1 MNIYSKLKV
10 IYLLLVCL
18 MYDAFF
24 NVRTNT
30 MLYLTLVLFGRI
42 ISTEQRGPNSR
53 NRICFSC
60 CTVPSRFPQSSFVL
74 AGRKETVLKYKLS
87 AIQRVLWDL
96 NIPPAYLGAH
106 YLAYAELLVL
116 EDQSRLT
123 MVTKWLYPE
132 IAAYYHTS
140 WQAVERN
147 IRTVIAICWA
157 QDGGV
162 KLGNLMGCTFVR
174 KPSPTRMIQALACY
188 LLRMPDAFW
197 QYESTTSTS
206 SLS

>member
-1 MNIYSKLKV
+1 MSATGSGP
-10 IYLLLVCL
+10 LLYIV
-18 MYDAFF
+18 F
-24 NVRTNT
+24 
-30 MLYLTLVLFGRI
+30 
-42 ISTEQRGPNSR
+42 
-53 NRICFSC
+53 
-60 CTVPSRFPQSSFVL
+60 SRFPQSSFVL
-74 AGRKETVLKYKLS
+74 AGRKEPVLEYKLS
-87 AIQRVLWDL
+87 TIQRVLWDL

-116 EDQSRLT
+116 EDQNRLT

-132 IAAYYHTS
+132 VASHYHTS

-157 QDGGV
+157 QDGGE
-162 KLGNLMGCTFVR
+162 KLANLAGCTFAR

-188 LLRMPDAFW
+188 LMQMPDTFW
-197 QYESTTSTS
+197 QCESTTLVS

>member
-1 MNIYSKLKV
+1 MN
-10 IYLLLVCL
+10 
-18 MYDAFF
+18 D
-24 NVRTNT
+24 
-30 MLYLTLVLFGRI
+30 
-42 ISTEQRGPNSR
+42 
-53 NRICFSC
+53 
-60 CTVPSRFPQSSFVL
+60 
-74 AGRKETVLKYKLS
+74 KLS
-87 AIQRVLWDL
+87 TIQRVLWDL

-116 EDQSRLT
+116 EDQNRLT

-132 IAAYYHTS
+132 VAAYYHTS

-157 QDGGV
+157 QDGGA
-162 KLGNLMGCTFVR
+162 KLAKLAGCSFAR

-188 LLRMPDAFW
+188 LMQLPDTFW
-197 QYESTTSTS
+197 QHENSPAAS